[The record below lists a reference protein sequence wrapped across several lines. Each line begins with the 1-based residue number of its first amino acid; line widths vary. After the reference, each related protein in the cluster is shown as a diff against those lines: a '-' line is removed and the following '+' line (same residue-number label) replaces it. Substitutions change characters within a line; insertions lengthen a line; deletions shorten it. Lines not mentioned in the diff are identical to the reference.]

1 METYTK
7 LRLVHELIR
16 VMRALVA
23 LVREII
29 ELVGMA
35 INYLQEPPIG
45 QMDSSIRAQTWHL
58 GLRAGRRV
66 T

>member
-29 ELVGMA
+29 ELVSMA
-35 INYLQEPPIG
+35 INYQQGPFIG
-45 QMDSSIRAQTWHL
+45 QMDSSI
-58 GLRAGRRV
+58 
-66 T
+66 